1 MIVTIHN
8 RKGGVG
14 KTTTAINL
22 AVNLALASQDV
33 LLIDGD
39 HQHNASLGLGC
50 TARPATYEWLVH
62 HRFLPEKM
70 VRPTLDLLPTAASPS
85 SQDSAWIANSR
96 QGVVSQRLAALPHYD
111 WIIVDTAPSESLWVN
126 SLLACSD
133 AILIPVDFSLY
144 SIQGLTELIETLDRR
159 RIIGLVPVRYDLR
172 NRRSVELL
180 NVLKSSG
187 GNLVSPPI
195 RVGVDVDRAAQ
206 KGLGM
211 IEFASHSGVAH
222 DYLNLTDWMVTQI
235 GGKITKR

>member
-22 AVNLALASQDV
+22 AVNLALASQEV

-50 TARPATYEWLVH
+50 RARPATYDWLVYQK
-62 HRFLPEKM
+62 FLPEK
-70 VRPTLDLLPTAASPS
+70 VRPTLDLLPTAAAPS
-85 SQDSAWIANSR
+85 TQDAAWIANSR
-96 QGVVSQRLAALPHYD
+96 QNTVSKRLASLPHYD
-111 WIIVDTAPSESLWVN
+111 WIIVDTAPSESVWVN

-144 SIQGLTELIETLDRR
+144 SIQGLTELIETLDRK

-180 NVLKSSG
+180 EVLKSSG
-187 GNLVSPPI
+187 GNLVAPPI

-206 KGLGM
+206 NGLGM
-211 IEFASHSGVAH
+211 IEFASHSGVAR

-235 GGKITKR
+235 GGKITHP